1 MADQLAQRFGTEKDR
16 VNCPFYIKI
25 GACRHGDRC
34 SRHHNKPH
42 LSSTILMPNLYVNP
56 ALNAPL
62 GPDGLP
68 IQVDANF
75 VQQDYEAFYEDVFEE
90 MTKFGKIECLNVCDN
105 YSDHLVGNVYIKFQD
120 EQSALNAM
128 TALQNRYYNGKQILA
143 EFSPVA
149 DFREATCRQYEE
161 NQCKRG
167 GYCNFMHLKPIS
179 RDLRKHLFG
188 RYKRAKKAEPAAAAV
203 DRRSRRS
210 RSPAQEPVREGS
222 AERRARIAEWSRKR
236 REDGTTA

>member
-1 MADQLAQRFGTEKDR
+1 M
-16 VNCPFYIKI
+16 
-25 GACRHGDRC
+25 
-34 SRHHNKPH
+34 
-42 LSSTILMPNLYVNP
+42 YVS
-56 ALNAPL
+56 LL
-62 GPDGLP
+62 
-68 IQVDANF
+68 Q
-75 VQQDYEAFYEDVFEE
+75 AFYEDVFEE
-90 MTKFGKIECLNVCDN
+90 MTQFGKIECLNVCDN

-179 RDLRKHLFG
+179 RCENVLRPVTLGQRHHLTCITPPNAG
-188 RYKRAKKAEPAAAAV
+188 GGNADVLVWNVRLASACERLRPRIVAV
-203 DRRSRRS
+203 M
-210 RSPAQEPVREGS
+210 V
-222 AERRARIAEWSRKR
+222 KL
-236 REDGTTA
+236 

>member
-1 MADQLAQRFGTEKDR
+1 
-16 VNCPFYIKI
+16 
-25 GACRHGDRC
+25 
-34 SRHHNKPH
+34 
-42 LSSTILMPNLYVNP
+42 
-56 ALNAPL
+56 
-62 GPDGLP
+62 
-68 IQVDANF
+68 
-75 VQQDYEAFYEDVFEE
+75 
-90 MTKFGKIECLNVCDN
+90 MTQFGKIECLNVCDN

-179 RDLRKHLFG
+179 RCEAFFTSCACPCHHVK
-188 RYKRAKKAEPAAAAV
+188 
-203 DRRSRRS
+203 
-210 RSPAQEPVREGS
+210 
-222 AERRARIAEWSRKR
+222 RIAPLYA
-236 REDGTTA
+236 GGQTAIV

>member
-1 MADQLAQRFGTEKDR
+1 
-16 VNCPFYIKI
+16 
-25 GACRHGDRC
+25 
-34 SRHHNKPH
+34 
-42 LSSTILMPNLYVNP
+42 
-56 ALNAPL
+56 
-62 GPDGLP
+62 
-68 IQVDANF
+68 
-75 VQQDYEAFYEDVFEE
+75 

-179 RDLRKHLFG
+179 RC
-188 RYKRAKKAEPAAAAV
+188 AQPAYCNHSCV
-203 DRRSRRS
+203 PSIRMELGHVTFS
-210 RSPAQEPVREGS
+210 
-222 AERRARIAEWSRKR
+222 
-236 REDGTTA
+236 